1 MKNKVHE
8 GGVGPTHDVVLTKMI
23 GLVTNLFV
31 FSFLGVS
38 VSYFVSAFFSYFS
51 HDIRP

>member
-23 GLVTNLFV
+23 VLVTNYAAGTAAT
-31 FSFLGVS
+31 FLS
-38 VSYFVSAFFSYFS
+38 S
-51 HDIRP
+51 HF